1 MFFLNVDDYTRI
13 TTPRQDVLFKKG
25 YLSRPKSYAPTTEPI
40 ETSPADDVAMITI
53 EEAIAAGLVHGYDP
67 ENPFLGYYDA
77 HGVFYVNRKP
87 LTTIYKVSININNN
101 IHSLHYECC

>member
-1 MFFLNVDDYTRI
+1 MFDQSDDYTRI

-25 YLSRPKSYAPTTEPI
+25 YLSRPKPQAHPTS
-40 ETSPADDVAMITI
+40 ETGEATPCEEVTVITI

-77 HGVFYVNRKP
+77 HGVFYVNR
-87 LTTIYKVSININNN
+87 N
-101 IHSLHYECC
+101 